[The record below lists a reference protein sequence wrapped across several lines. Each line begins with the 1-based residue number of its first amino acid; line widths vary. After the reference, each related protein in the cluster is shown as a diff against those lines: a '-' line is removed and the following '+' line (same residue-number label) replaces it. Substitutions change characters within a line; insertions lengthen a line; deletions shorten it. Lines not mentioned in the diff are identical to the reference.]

1 MEKETL
7 VINAYDRGFQKLY
20 LSSKVD
26 VYKTAI
32 NEEGLLGNYKHVKL
46 DVTSCRL
53 GYPSTPQFIDL
64 FLEHLARQDGKKSLL
79 IKMGCISYFEWVCL
93 NIIVLEGTFFGV
105 NEKLSSMEDLN
116 QVKENV
122 NQKLKS
128 SNIVMTVE
136 LDNDEKTFFSYGE
149 KDDE

>member
-1 MEKETL
+1 MERKTL
-7 VINAYDRGFQKLY
+7 VINAYERGFQKLY

-26 VYKTAI
+26 EYKTTIA
-32 NEEGLLGNYKHVKL
+32 EECLLDHYNHIVL
-46 DVTSCRL
+46 DITACRL

-64 FLEHLARQDGKKSLL
+64 VLEHLAKQSGEKSLL

-93 NIIVLEGTFFGV
+93 NIIVLEGVFFGV
-105 NEKLSSMEDLN
+105 KEKLSSMDDLN
-116 QVKENV
+116 QVKEKV
-122 NQKLKS
+122 NQKLRS

-136 LDNDEKTFFSYGE
+136 LDNDENTFFSYGE